1 MGSVGRV
8 FCQTSQSCQEV
19 AISNFTLNNICWVN
33 TVEYQCLATLI
44 SEVIRRTTP
53 VKLFILDVLPEL
65 VALMFLSIYEQC
77 LRTMRESWVI
87 PWNASLN
94 DIFKWQLPQSC
105 F

>member
-1 MGSVGRV
+1 MGSVWWV
-8 FCQTSQSCQEV
+8 FRQTSQSCQEV
-19 AISNFTLNNICWVN
+19 AISDFTLNNICWVN

-65 VALMFLSIYEQC
+65 VALMLFSVYEEC
-77 LRTMRESWVI
+77 LRPMRESWVI

-94 DIFKWQLPQSC
+94 DIFKWQFPQSC